1 MEKINWQG
9 YEWITQERWGQ
20 IHPAKTVN
28 WYDPSQVVIE
38 DEILKLGC
46 QFNPKEFEID
56 DPDCD
61 YDCPPPKIKVTSPFG
76 IGLVSCT
83 QKFGYG
89 RFEIEAKL
97 PQGQPHAWPA
107 FWMWSWD
114 SWPPEI
120 DVFEAYTNR
129 KGSYLNWNW
138 DMILG
143 RFFRVATN
151 IHLGESPENYDMGAK
166 KHFFG
171 FKDPSKHF
179 MKYAV
184 EWEPDHITIYYNDRV
199 VRKITDESV
208 LSQFRGKKMNVII
221 NNGIQKEYIET
232 GEMATHY
239 MHVKSFSYHQSY
251 YI

>member
-9 YEWITQERWGQ
+9 FEWLPSERWGQ
-20 IHPAKTVN
+20 VHPGNPIAWHNPEMIKLQDDGSV
-28 WYDPSQVVIE
+28 
-38 DEILKLGC
+38 KLGAGIC
-46 QFNPKEFEID
+46 PKKFMITTL
-56 DPDCD
+56 DPDGVEEVEV
-61 YDCPPPKIKVTSPFG
+61 PVG
-76 IGLVSCT
+76 IGLMSCT
-83 QKFGYG
+83 YQFEYG

-97 PQGQPHAWPA
+97 PHGQPYAWPA
-107 FWMWSWD
+107 FWMWAWD

-129 KGSYLNWNW
+129 KGSYMNWNW

-151 IHLGESPENYDMGAK
+151 VHLGESPENYNMGAK

-184 EWEPDHITIYYNDRV
+184 EWEPDHITIYYNYRV

-251 YI
+251 YIR